1 MTLTSTFSSSETL
14 HTIPLLPLAT
24 FLKTLTSVENVAR
37 LQDVLVKHRS
47 LESWE
52 RVDER
57 MTSSGD
63 LPPPGCTPKPQVNL
77 SDETN
82 DDIGARDQNQ
92 NQEPD
97 QDEDEESEE
106 RMESDR
112 DPGIVYPSPPKTYIQ
127 ETRVDLR
134 TLHPKAIFALES
146 WRRETLG
153 MEQLV
158 MESREFAASVNVG
171 ADAKGEGDCASP
183 GVSYLTKSV
192 RLSNLDILFRGDRE
206 KSEST
211 SMDETSSVEVTPIPV
226 QAKPSALVDVSS
238 QSAPAKRTRIFK
250 TYGSSKR
257 LSSLSLSHSGFPTR
271 IASLS
276 PIGVA
281 SASPLLSPTLSEA
294 EPENKKAGSRRIVGR
309 ERLRVVNASKEVSEQ
324 GSVAKK
330 RGRGRLQQKAEGLS
344 QPVPTFV
351 ELVEE
356 IPTKSDGVE
365 GKEEGKR
372 GKERQGRRK
381 GMSLT
386 CSLDFRIHELWL
398 INFFF
403 HFAASS
409 SRSSRLPMPLTSTS
423 KTPDIFEGEEEL
435 ESFSSEEESEI
446 KKPKR
451 TYRCKEKDA
460 KGEKQPKKRGR
471 PRKSLLVFVP
481 PNPADMS
488 LSVNRPAKGTFA
500 RPIEVS
506 IPALPINSNA
516 VSVASSNSKSTSDS
530 RNISPSP
537 SAATSTLPRISS
549 NPTLLC
555 GSTSSTSSSSRPQSL
570 KRKSDA
576 KVPQAA
582 EFESGSELTELSEM
596 SELETRPQSQSH
608 SRSRSGSGSGPQ
620 LKSQSKSRTSASA
633 SAYTKRKSK
642 FRFDGVI
649 LPSFSATFDKF
660 RRKSATKRATK
671 SRKART
677 LGVSSRQEEYGSS
690 WS

>member
-1 MTLTSTFSSSETL
+1 MAVTSTFSSSETL

-24 FLKTLTSVENVAR
+24 FLKTLTSAENVAR

-47 LESWE
+47 PESWE

-57 MTSSGD
+57 MISSGD
-63 LPPPGCTPKPQVNL
+63 LPPPGYTPKPQVNL
-77 SDETN
+77 LDETN

-92 NQEPD
+92 NQELD
-97 QDEDEESEE
+97 QNEDGESEE

-112 DPGIVYPSPPKTYIQ
+112 DPGIIYPSPPKTYIQ
-127 ETRVDLR
+127 GIRVDLR

-158 MESREFAASVNVG
+158 MEPREFAAGISIG
-171 ADAKGEGDCASP
+171 ADANGEGDCASP
-183 GVSYLTKSV
+183 GVSSLPKSV

-206 KSEST
+206 ESEST
-211 SMDETSSVEVTPIPV
+211 STDETSSVEVTPIPIP
-226 QAKPSALVDVSS
+226 AKASALVDGSS
-238 QSAPAKRTRIFK
+238 ISAPPKRARVFK
-250 TYGSSKR
+250 TYGFSKR
-257 LSSLSLSHSGFPTR
+257 LSSLSLSHSGLPTR

-276 PIGVA
+276 PIDIA

-294 EPENKKAGSRRIVGR
+294 EPENEKAGSRRIVGR
-309 ERLRVVNASKEVSEQ
+309 ERLKVVNASKEVSEQ

-330 RGRGRLQQKAEGLS
+330 RGRGRPRKKAEGLS
-344 QPVPTFV
+344 QPVQTFV
-351 ELVEE
+351 ELGEE
-356 IPTKSDGVE
+356 IPAKSDGVE
-365 GKEEGKR
+365 EKEEGKR
-372 GKERQGRRK
+372 GKERRGRRK

-386 CSLDFRIHELWL
+386 CTLDFRIHEHWL
-398 INFFF
+398 IHFFF

-409 SRSSRLPMPLTSTS
+409 SRSSRLSMPTTSTS
-423 KTPDIFEGEEEL
+423 KTPDSFEGEEEL

-451 TYRCKEKDA
+451 AYRRKEKDA
-460 KGEKQPKKRGR
+460 KGEKRPKKRGR
-471 PRKSLLVFVP
+471 PRKSLLVLVP

-488 LSVNRPAKGTFA
+488 LPVNRPAKGTFA

-506 IPALPINSNA
+506 IPALPINSNP
-516 VSVASSNSKSTSDS
+516 VSVASSKPKSTSDL
-530 RNISPSP
+530 RNIRPSP
-537 SAATSTLPRISS
+537 SAAAGTLPRISS
-549 NPTLLC
+549 KPTLLC
-555 GSTSSTSSSSRPQSL
+555 GSTFTTFSSSLRPQHP

-582 EFESGSELTELSEM
+582 EYESGSELTELSEM
-596 SELETRPQSQSH
+596 SELETRPQSQSQ

-649 LPSFSATFDKF
+649 LPSFRVTLDNLEESAPQ
-660 RRKSATKRATK
+660 

-677 LGVSSRQEEYGSS
+677 VGVSGRQEEYGSS
-690 WS
+690 LS

>member
-381 GMSLT
+381 
-386 CSLDFRIHELWL
+386 
-398 INFFF
+398 
-403 HFAASS
+403 ASS

-435 ESFSSEEESEI
+435 ESFSSEQESEI

-660 RRKSATKRATK
+660 RRKRATKRATK

>member
-1 MTLTSTFSSSETL
+1 MAVTSTFSSSETL

-24 FLKTLTSVENVAR
+24 FLKTLTSAENVAR

-47 LESWE
+47 PESWE

-57 MTSSGD
+57 MISSGD
-63 LPPPGCTPKPQVNL
+63 LPPPGCTPKPQVKL

-97 QDEDEESEE
+97 QNEDEESEE
-106 RMESDR
+106 RTELDR
-112 DPGIVYPSPPKTYIQ
+112 DPGIIYPSPPKMYIQ
-127 ETRVDLR
+127 EIRVDLR

-158 MESREFAASVNVG
+158 MESREFAAGVSVG
-171 ADAKGEGDCASP
+171 ADAKDEGDCAPP
-183 GVSYLTKSV
+183 GVSYLPKSAW
-192 RLSNLDILFRGDRE
+192 LSNLDILFRGDRE
-206 KSEST
+206 ESGST
-211 SMDETSSVEVTPIPV
+211 STVETSSVEVSPIPIP
-226 QAKPSALVDVSS
+226 AKASALVDGSS
-238 QSAPAKRTRIFK
+238 ISAPAKRARVFK

-257 LSSLSLSHSGFPTR
+257 LSSLSSSHSGFPTR
-271 IASLS
+271 IVSLS
-276 PIGVA
+276 PIDIA

-294 EPENKKAGSRRIVGR
+294 EPENEKAGSRRIVGR
-309 ERLRVVNASKEVSEQ
+309 ERLNVVNASKEVSEQ

-330 RGRGRLQQKAEGLS
+330 RGRGRPRKKAEGLR
-344 QPVPTFV
+344 QPVQTFV
-351 ELVEE
+351 ELGEE
-356 IPTKSDGVE
+356 IPTKSDEVE
-365 GKEEGKR
+365 EKEEGKR
-372 GKERQGRRK
+372 GKERRGRRK
-381 GMSLT
+381 
-386 CSLDFRIHELWL
+386 
-398 INFFF
+398 
-403 HFAASS
+403 ASS
-409 SRSSRLPMPLTSTS
+409 SRSSRLPMPTTSAS

-435 ESFSSEEESEI
+435 EIFSSEEESEI

-451 TYRCKEKDA
+451 AYRRKEKDV
-460 KGEKQPKKRGR
+460 KGEKRPKMRGR
-471 PRKSLLVFVP
+471 PRKGLLVLVQ
-481 PNPADMS
+481 PNPADMY
-488 LSVNRPAKGTFA
+488 LPVNRPAKGTFA

-506 IPALPINSNA
+506 IPALPINSNP
-516 VSVASSNSKSTSDS
+516 VSVASSKSKSTSDL
-530 RNISPSP
+530 RNIRPSP
-537 SAATSTLPRISS
+537 SAAAGTLPRISS

-555 GSTSSTSSSSRPQSL
+555 GSTSTTFSSSLRPQCP

-582 EFESGSELTELSEM
+582 EYESGSQLTELSEM
-596 SELETRPQSQSH
+596 SELETRPQSQSQSQ

-633 SAYTKRKSK
+633 SAYTKRKFK

-649 LPSFSATFDKF
+649 LPSFSATFDTY
-660 RRKSATKRATK
+660 RRKHATK

-677 LGVSSRQEEYGSS
+677 VDVSGR
-690 WS
+690 

>member
-1 MTLTSTFSSSETL
+1 MAVTSTFSSSETL
-14 HTIPLLPLAT
+14 HTIPILPLAT
-24 FLKTLTSVENVAR
+24 FLKTLTSAENVAR

-47 LESWE
+47 PESWE
-52 RVDER
+52 RVGER
-57 MTSSGD
+57 MISSGD

-112 DPGIVYPSPPKTYIQ
+112 DPGIIYPSPPKTYVQ
-127 ETRVDLR
+127 EIRVDLR

-158 MESREFAASVNVG
+158 MESREFAAGVSVG
-171 ADAKGEGDCASP
+171 ADAIGDGDCASP
-183 GVSYLTKSV
+183 GVSYLPKSV

-206 KSEST
+206 ELEST
-211 SMDETSSVEVTPIPV
+211 STDETSSVEVTPIPIP
-226 QAKPSALVDVSS
+226 AKASALVDGSS
-238 QSAPAKRTRIFK
+238 ISAPAKQARIFK

-257 LSSLSLSHSGFPTR
+257 LSSLSLSHSGFLTR

-276 PIGVA
+276 SIDIA

-294 EPENKKAGSRRIVGR
+294 EPENEKAGSRRIVGR
-309 ERLRVVNASKEVSEQ
+309 ERLKVVNASKEVSEQ

-330 RGRGRLQQKAEGLS
+330 RGRGRPRKKAEGIS
-344 QPVPTFV
+344 QPVQAFV
-351 ELVEE
+351 ELGEE
-356 IPTKSDGVE
+356 IPKKSGGVE
-365 GKEEGKR
+365 EE
-372 GKERQGRRK
+372 E
-381 GMSLT
+381 
-386 CSLDFRIHELWL
+386 E
-398 INFFF
+398 
-403 HFAASS
+403 ASS
-409 SRSSRLPMPLTSTS
+409 SRSSRLPMPTTSTS

-435 ESFSSEEESEI
+435 ESFSNEEESEI

-451 TYRCKEKDA
+451 AYRRKEKDA
-460 KGEKQPKKRGR
+460 KGEKRPKKRGR
-471 PRKSLLVFVP
+471 PRKSLLVLVP
-481 PNPADMS
+481 PNPANMS
-488 LSVNRPAKGTFA
+488 LPVNRPANGTFA

-506 IPALPINSNA
+506 IPALPINSNP
-516 VSVASSNSKSTSDS
+516 VSVATSKSKSTSDL
-530 RNISPSP
+530 RNIRPSP
-537 SAATSTLPRISS
+537 SAAVGTLPRISS

-555 GSTSSTSSSSRPQSL
+555 GSTSTTFSSSLRPQCP

-582 EFESGSELTELSEM
+582 EYESGSELTELSEM
-596 SELETRPQSQSH
+596 SELETRPQSQSQ

-649 LPSFSATFDKF
+649 LPSFSATTFDKF
-660 RRKSATKRATK
+660 RRKRATK

-677 LGVSSRQEEYGSS
+677 VGVSGRQ
-690 WS
+690 